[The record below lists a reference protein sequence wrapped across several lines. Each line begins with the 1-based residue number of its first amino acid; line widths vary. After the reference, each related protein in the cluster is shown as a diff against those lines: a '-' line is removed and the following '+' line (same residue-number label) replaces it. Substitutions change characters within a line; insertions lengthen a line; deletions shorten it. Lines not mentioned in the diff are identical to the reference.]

1 MKFYENGEEDE
12 ELLKQQALK
21 HLTKG
26 CAIDD
31 SLKESTID
39 VENDFG
45 GASSEENQLEASPIT
60 VYATEYQE
68 SNAIKIAANETFCC
82 YGIRNGLVRVLSQV
96 SQSRSLL
103 RGHETP
109 IASMSFLPST
119 NEEENIL
126 ATLSEDGT
134 LLVRRLN
141 EGREFGNDQRLD
153 AVEVGRVERSGQRER
168 NDHFERLFNRAEL
181 SLVS

>member
-1 MKFYENGEEDE
+1 MGLFGNKKKKDDGDSLTQSFPTTTTTETTTQGGSGSGTNGSKMIFYENGEEDE

-60 VYATEYQE
+60 AYATDSQATH
-68 SNAIKIAANETFCC
+68 AIQIAPNNQICC
-82 YGIRNGLVRVLSQV
+82 SGLGKR
-96 SQSRSLL
+96 
-103 RGHETP
+103 
-109 IASMSFLPST
+109 
-119 NEEENIL
+119 
-126 ATLSEDGT
+126 
-134 LLVRRLN
+134 
-141 EGREFGNDQRLD
+141 
-153 AVEVGRVERSGQRER
+153 
-168 NDHFERLFNRAEL
+168 
-181 SLVS
+181 

>member
-31 SLKESTID
+31 SLKESTVD

-96 SQSRSLL
+96 SQSRFASQRARDANREHEFFTVHE
-103 RGHETP
+103 RGREHFGNLE
-109 IASMSFLPST
+109 
-119 NEEENIL
+119 
-126 ATLSEDGT
+126 
-134 LLVRRLN
+134 RRWDVAC
-141 EGREFGNDQRLD
+141 EKTKRGREFGNDQRL
-153 AVEVGRVERSGQRER
+153 RRC
-168 NDHFERLFNRAEL
+168 
-181 SLVS
+181 